1 MDNFARYG
9 MTPAPTAQRPLLGL
23 TVLVVEDSRYASEA
37 LRLMCLHSGARLR
50 RADSLSAARRH
61 LAIYRPSV
69 ALVDMGLPDGSGA
82 ELIGELAQMSPRI
95 PTIMGTSADSFAES
109 IAIAAGADAFL
120 LKPHDSLSTFQETIL
135 AHLPKDKQFGGPRAI
150 SQAEINADLIGF
162 RDDLAHV
169 AELLRRDPTPDVRG
183 YAGQFLAGIAQQAHD
198 ETLAMAAHNLVSG
211 KAGEGQLDRVC
222 MLIDDRI
229 EHAPVI

>member
-1 MDNFARYG
+1 MDSFARHG
-9 MTPAPTAQRPLLGL
+9 IPPTPTAQRPLLGL
-23 TVLVVEDSRYASEA
+23 TILVVEDSRYASEA

-50 RADSLSAARRH
+50 RADTLSAARRH

-82 ELIGELAQMSPRI
+82 DLISELAAMSPRI
-95 PTIMGTSADSFAES
+95 PTLMGTSADSFAETV
-109 IAIAAGADAFL
+109 AIAAGADAFL

-135 AHLPKDKQFGGPRAI
+135 AHMPKDKQPGGPRAI
-150 SQAEINADLIGF
+150 NQTEISADLIGF

-198 ETLAMAAHNLVSG
+198 ETLAMAAQKLVAG
-211 KAGEGQLDRVC
+211 KPGEGQLANLC
-222 MLIDDRI
+222 SLLDDRI
-229 EHAPVI
+229 EHAPAI